1 MPCSYSD
8 RLISVLDEHDLL
20 LLDSLQDCF
29 EVLKDLLSK
38 HQTIIL
44 AVGLSSLFSTVV
56 ALFLT
61 GSFIVLR

>member
-8 RLISVLDEHDLL
+8 RLILVLDEHDLL